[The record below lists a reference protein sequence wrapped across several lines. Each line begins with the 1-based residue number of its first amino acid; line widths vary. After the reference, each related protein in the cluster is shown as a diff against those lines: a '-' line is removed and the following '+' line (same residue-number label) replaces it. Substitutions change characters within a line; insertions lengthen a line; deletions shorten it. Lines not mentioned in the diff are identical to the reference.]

1 MKTPVAVSITGE
13 TVSSAAPRSTAPP
26 PRIEEANAAGETPR
40 IELAM
45 FDDASNADRGR
56 THRKTRAACN
66 LKLVLP
72 ERHILSDEIDL
83 QMESIFGARAGL

>member
-1 MKTPVAVSITGE
+1 
-13 TVSSAAPRSTAPP
+13 
-26 PRIEEANAAGETPR
+26 
-40 IELAM
+40 M